1 MHKILNKEKII
12 IPKANNLKQRYDAQ
26 DMNQT
31 FIIMILH
38 HYFAE
43 RSPAG

>member
-12 IPKANNLKQRYDAQ
+12 IPKTNILKQRYDAQ

-31 FIIMILH
+31 FINYYDITPL
-38 HYFAE
+38 FC
-43 RSPAG
+43 